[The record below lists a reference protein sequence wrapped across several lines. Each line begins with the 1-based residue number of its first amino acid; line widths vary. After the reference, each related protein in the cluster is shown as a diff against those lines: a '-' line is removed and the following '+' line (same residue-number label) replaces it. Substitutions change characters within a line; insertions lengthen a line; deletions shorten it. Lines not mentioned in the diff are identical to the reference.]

1 MLSTQDTQNLGE
13 QEGSL
18 IQISIE
24 RSRLVIIDAISAEL
38 GLNRDQ
44 VIRLA
49 LMMGLGALCHPA
61 NSVDV
66 RGRFIARD

>member
-1 MLSTQDTQNLGE
+1 MRLMPDTQNLGE

-49 LMMGLGALCHPA
+49 LMMGLGALCQPA

-66 RGRFIARD
+66 RRRFIARD

>member
-49 LMMGLGALCHPA
+49 LMMGLGALCQPA

>member
-1 MLSTQDTQNLGE
+1 MRLMPDTQNLGE

-49 LMMGLGALCHPA
+49 LMMGLGALCQPA

-66 RGRFIARD
+66 RARFIARD

>member
-49 LMMGLGALCHPA
+49 LMMGLGALCQPA

-66 RGRFIARD
+66 RMRFIARD

>member
-49 LMMGLGALCHPA
+49 LMMGLGALCQPA

-66 RGRFIARD
+66 RGRFIACD

>member
-1 MLSTQDTQNLGE
+1 MRLMPDTQNLGE

-49 LMMGLGALCHPA
+49 LMMGLGALCQPA

-66 RGRFIARD
+66 RARFITRD